1 MTTSHADAATRYPT
15 ATIEAVPD
23 LPVLRITRDFA
34 ATPAQLVRAHT
45 DPDLFLEWAGPADV
59 VGEVDHWDARTGGSY
74 RYVHYRRE
82 APEERYAFHGC
93 FHEVGAHRLVQTF
106 EFEGLPGHVSLD
118 TMTLADL
125 GDGTTRMQVT
135 SVFQSF
141 EDRDGML
148 ASGMEVGISEGYAAL
163 DGLLA
168 AGRI

>member
-15 ATIEAVPD
+15 ATIEALPD

-106 EFEGLPGHVSLD
+106 RPAAGVRRTHASTSRSAAPRRPAG
-118 TMTLADL
+118 M
-125 GDGTTRMQVT
+125 GPTTGGCVLTGPTR
-135 SVFQSF
+135 S
-141 EDRDGML
+141 
-148 ASGMEVGISEGYAAL
+148 
-163 DGLLA
+163 LLA
-168 AGRI
+168 RSGVPAAASSSRRMPAK